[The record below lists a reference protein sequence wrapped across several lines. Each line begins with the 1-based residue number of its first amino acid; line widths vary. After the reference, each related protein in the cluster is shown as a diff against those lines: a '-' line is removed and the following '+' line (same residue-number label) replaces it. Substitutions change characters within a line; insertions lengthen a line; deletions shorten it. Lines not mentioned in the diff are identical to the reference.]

1 MVKGDKLRMKNI
13 DLIIKR
19 IKNES
24 KAKIIGGLIAIG
36 IILIYCLKA
45 YNEELLGTFGIII
58 VCILLLLFIVVTIDG
73 YMRYK
78 NPLKKYPG
86 IERMASIIDAS
97 EGPRYEDRYIYIIEN
112 ILIIKARIYDMTY
125 LEDIYAIY
133 REKMTTRE
141 IQNIVLRTKNRKTVI
156 NVAGMNKDEINN
168 YMAVIKSF
176 CPNAVLGRK
185 AKLNSKR

>member
-1 MVKGDKLRMKNI
+1 MKNL

-19 IKNES
+19 IKNEA

-45 YNEELLGTFGIII
+45 YNEELLGPFGIII
-58 VCILLLLFIVVTIDG
+58 VCVILLLFICLTIDG
-73 YMRYK
+73 CMRYK

-97 EGPRYEDRYIYIIEN
+97 AGPRYEDRYICIIEN
-112 ILIIKARIYDMTY
+112 ILVIKARIYDMTY
-125 LEDIYAIY
+125 LEDVYAIY
-133 REKMTTRE
+133 RNNTASKEV
-141 IQNIVLRTKNRKTVI
+141 QSIVLRTKYRKTNI
-156 NVAGMNKDEINN
+156 NVFRMNKDEINN
-168 YMAVIKSF
+168 YMVLIKSF

-185 AKLNSKR
+185 K

>member
-45 YNEELLGTFGIII
+45 YNEELLGTFGIIV
-58 VCILLLLFIVVTIDG
+58 VCVILLLFIVLTIDG
-73 YMRYK
+73 CMRYK

-156 NVAGMNKDEINN
+156 NVAGMNKEEINN
-168 YMAVIKSF
+168 YMTKIKGF

-185 AKLNSKR
+185 HGKI

>member
-1 MVKGDKLRMKNI
+1 MKNI

-24 KAKIIGGLIAIG
+24 KAKIIGGFIAIG

-45 YNEELLGTFGIII
+45 YNEELLGPFGIIV
-58 VCILLLLFIVVTIDG
+58 VCILLLLFIVLTIDG

-86 IERMASIIDAS
+86 IERMASIVDAS
-97 EGPRYEDRYIYIIEN
+97 AGPRYEDSYIYIIEN

-141 IQNIVLRTKNRKTVI
+141 IQNIVLRTKYRKTVI

-185 AKLNSKR
+185 AR